1 VRILAPGLLLIFYT
15 SANAWVL
22 PEDFLIK
29 EKQVLAGALV
39 KDTEYLDLSRNQA
52 LKREERFLH
61 GD

>member
-1 VRILAPGLLLIFYT
+1 MGILVQGLLIIFYT

-22 PEDFLIK
+22 PEGFLNK

-39 KDTEYLDLSRNQA
+39 KDTEHLDLSRNQA
-52 LKREERFLH
+52 LQREERFLH

>member
-1 VRILAPGLLLIFYT
+1 MRILSRGLLVIFYT

-29 EKQVLAGALV
+29 EKQVLAGALL
-39 KDTEYLDLSRNQA
+39 KDAEYLDLSKNQA
-52 LKREERFLH
+52 LQREERFLH